1 LGNSNSSR
9 SDRRLLSLAAF
20 APRTATDK
28 LRVLQPQEVILGL
41 FGEYVKPREKVWS
54 GGLVHLLQDLHFSA
68 AASRIALS
76 RVVARRL
83 LTPSRTGKYVF
94 YTISPRLEL
103 VHEEA
108 RHQTF
113 SISIDAVWD
122 GNWTVVWYSIP
133 ETLRLKRARLSR
145 WLSFR
150 GFESLQDG
158 TWIAPGDRER
168 DVVSLSRELGLD
180 DHVITFIARLSK
192 ARTPRSL
199 VGQVWNL
206 DALRL
211 AYDMLA
217 REFAPYARKGSQSK
231 ISLRESFIV
240 RTRAIEMFRSTVSQD
255 PRLPDSVLGM
265 KWKRAEAL
273 KSFDVLQRNLAPAAG
288 RYFRER
294 AMPDSV
300 GKK

>member
-1 LGNSNSSR
+1 MESSNFSHN
-9 SDRRLLSLAAF
+9 DRRLSLATF
-20 APRTATDK
+20 APRSATDK

-54 GGLVHLLQDLHFSA
+54 GGLVHLLHDLHFSA

-94 YTISPRLEL
+94 YTISPKLEL
-103 VHEEA
+103 VHEEG

-113 SISIDAVWD
+113 SISTNAVWD
-122 GNWTVVWYSIP
+122 ENWTVVWYSIP
-133 ETLRLKRARLSR
+133 EKLRLKRARLSR

-150 GFESLQDG
+150 GFGSLQDG
-158 TWIAPGDRER
+158 TWIALGDRER
-168 DVVSLSRELGLD
+168 DVVSLSHELGLD
-180 DHVITFIARLSK
+180 DHVITFIAQLSK

-217 REFAPYARKGSQSK
+217 REFASYARKESQPR

-240 RTRAIEMFRSTVSQD
+240 RTRAIEMFRGAVSQD

-265 KWKRAEAL
+265 RWKRAEVI
-273 KSFDVLQRNLAPAAG
+273 KSFDVLQRNLAPAAE
-288 RYFRER
+288 RYFREK
-294 AMPDSV
+294 AMPNSV